1 MHADPLQTV
10 AVETERYVARSGWD
24 QPARLFALVPT
35 HELAA
40 SAPDLA
46 AETQNPQDL
55 SGVEQ
60 EGFAPGDDIQ
70 AALARIAWPAA
81 VVGAALSIE
90 RIVVPPSAESDLPLD
105 PESALRHLS
114 THPDRRDVRLVAAVH
129 RDGRSLCLLRQR
141 AYDADD
147 MVASGPDLASS
158 LVAALAETLHEDAPA
173 H

>member
-55 SGVEQ
+55 SAVEQ

-90 RIVVPPSAESDLPLD
+90 RIVVPPSAESDLPW
-105 PESALRHLS
+105 
-114 THPDRRDVRLVAAVH
+114 T
-129 RDGRSLCLLRQR
+129 RSRPC
-141 AYDADD
+141 A
-147 MVASGPDLASS
+147 
-158 LVAALAETLHEDAPA
+158 T
-173 H
+173 